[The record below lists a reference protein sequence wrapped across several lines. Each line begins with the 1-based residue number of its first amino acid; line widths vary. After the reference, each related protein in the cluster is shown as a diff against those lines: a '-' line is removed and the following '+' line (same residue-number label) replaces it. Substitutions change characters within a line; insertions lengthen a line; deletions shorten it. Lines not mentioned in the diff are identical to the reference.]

1 MHFSRHLH
9 IIDHQEDGDE
19 KEWFQDHQRT
29 REDGTVLYPLKKENE
44 LKREKK
50 IRTSDITFTI
60 HSSKVEAR
68 EMLSFMS
75 VLATGRRREE
85 IMGS

>member
-1 MHFSRHLH
+1 MHFSRHLQ
-9 IIDHQEDGDE
+9 IIDHKEDGDE
-19 KEWFQDHQRT
+19 KEGFKDHQRT
-29 REDGTVLYPLKKENE
+29 REDGTVLHPLKKENE
-44 LKREKK
+44 IKRQTK
-50 IRTSDITFTI
+50 ICTSDITFTI